1 MENNSTS
8 PLSPVWP
15 TRWPKE
21 AFRLGPSALWLL
33 VVCGAIVAGTIA
45 AAIVIR
51 TVYGANGDP
60 RGVIE
65 QMLAMGIVYI
75 FMVPFA
81 WWFLP
86 TAARVSLK
94 NLGFVRPGIAT
105 LGIALGGAIAA
116 VIATQFVG
124 SVVEKLTHAPH
135 AQSIAIAFTHLH
147 QPGAIALFFFFAAIV
162 GPIAEETIF
171 RLFVFN
177 FGLRYGGFWLGAI
190 LSAVLFGSAHLDIY
204 NAPALAAIGLIFCA
218 VYYFSKNAF
227 ASMIA
232 HGLLNAI
239 ALVVLLIDP
248 SAVNA

>member
-1 MENNSTS
+1 VENNSTS
-8 PLSPVWP
+8 PLSPAWP

-45 AAIVIR
+45 SAIVIR
-51 TVYGANGDP
+51 AVYGANGDP
-60 RGVIE
+60 GDVIE
-65 QMLAMGIVYI
+65 QMLAMSIMYV

-94 NLGFVRPGIAT
+94 NLGFARPGMAT

-116 VIATQFVG
+116 TVASQVVG
-124 SVVEKLTHAPH
+124 SIVDKTTHFPH
-135 AQSIAIAFTHLH
+135 GQAIAIAFTHLH
-147 QPGAIALFFFFAAIV
+147 EPGKIAFFFFYGAIL

-177 FGLRYGGFWLGAI
+177 VGLRYGGFWLGAI
-190 LSAVLFGSAHLDIY
+190 PSAILFGLAHNDIY
-204 NAPALAAIGLIFCA
+204 NAPALIAVGLTFCA
-218 VYYFSKNAF
+218 VYYYSKNAY

-232 HGLLNAI
+232 HCLLNTI
-239 ALVVLLIDP
+239 TLVALMIYP
-248 SAVNA
+248 SAANG